1 VSEALA
7 GALQSL
13 AGWQVV
19 GFAEPG
25 WLWLAPLWLAWLAF
39 CGLRRAR
46 PALGW
51 PALPEAR
58 AAGAR
63 FFDPV
68 ALATG
73 LLRAAAGLLLV
84 GALAGPM
91 GSEQEVR
98 LRHDGLDLVLA
109 IDASGSMRALD
120 TEQEN
125 RPETRLALAK
135 EVVARFARHRVAEGD
150 RVALVVFGERAFT
163 QCPLTTD
170 GALLASALDQVHAGM
185 AGEAT
190 ALGDALALSVK
201 RAGGE
206 PGAFSGTPS
215 AGRLVVLLTDGR
227 SNAGKVPPEIAMGLA
242 TRHRVRVHTVGIGSE
257 GQVAMSDGRGGR
269 RLELERH
276 DLDPEQL
283 RRIATSAGG
292 RFFEARSSGDLESVY
307 REIDRLE
314 RVEREAPPRLLGA
327 PVPEPFL
334 ATAGGL
340 IALQILLARIVARR
354 VP

>member
-1 VSEALA
+1 M
-7 GALQSL
+7 
-13 AGWQVV
+13 V
-19 GFAEPG
+19 GFAEPL
-25 WLWLAPLWLAWLAF
+25 WLWLAPLWLAWLVVCA
-39 CGLRRAR
+39 LRRAR

-68 ALATG
+68 GFATG
-73 LLRAAAGLLLV
+73 VLRAGAGLLLL

-109 IDASGSMRALD
+109 VDASGSMRALD
-120 TEQEN
+120 TEQKGQP
-125 RPETRLALAK
+125 RTRLALAK

-163 QCPLTTD
+163 QCPLTSD
-170 GALLASALDQVHAGM
+170 GALLADALERVHAGM

-201 RAGGE
+201 RAGGRAG
-206 PGAFSGTPS
+206 GASREPS

-227 SNAGKVPPEIAMGLA
+227 SNSGTVPPAIAMSLA
-242 TRHRVRVHTVGIGSE
+242 KRHGVRVHTVGIGSE
-257 GQVAMSDGRGGR
+257 GQVAVSDGRGGR
-269 RLELERH
+269 RLALERH
-276 DLDPEQL
+276 DLDPELL
-283 RRIATSAGG
+283 RRIATFSGG
-292 RFFEARSSGDLESVY
+292 RFFEARSSADLESIY
-307 REIDRLE
+307 EEIDRLE

-340 IALQILLARIVARR
+340 IALQLLLARIVARR